1 MHPQYSTI
9 SRARPA
15 VHWEDHSPIQMVL
28 TLGYVTVLY
37 VPEVPDMAAELL
49 TVREVA
55 ERLKLNPQTVRRWI
69 RTGLLPASRIGRR
82 QWRIKA
88 QDVERRGQGHVPELT
103 ASEREAVR
111 RIRELGEE
119 FRKRGVRVDVVEL
132 VRESRRE
139 LEERGA
145 RSGC

>member
-1 MHPQYSTI
+1 MPT
-9 SRARPA
+9 
-15 VHWEDHSPIQMVL
+15 EF
-28 TLGYVTVLY
+28 
-37 VPEVPDMAAELL
+37 L

-69 RTGLLPASRIGRR
+69 RAGLLPASRIGRR
-82 QWRIKA
+82 QWRVRA
-88 QDVERRGQGHVPELT
+88 QDVEKREGEPSPELT
-103 ASEREAVR
+103 LSQREAMR
-111 RIRELGEE
+111 RIWELREE
-119 FRKRGVRVDVVEL
+119 FRRRGVRVDAVEL